1 MLSMPTARLFYPILL
16 IVFSCGCAF
25 LQASD
30 VPASPMPSVTPPPV
44 TLVPTLERQMQPI
57 VTTTPPPT
65 STPDA
70 VACVPASEQPVALH
84 TVQADLDYINRTVM
98 VRQQIRFTNVTHR
111 PLSQLVLYAKPAARP
126 GVFELNRVTLVP
138 AERPLLYR
146 LDSQRLV
153 VDLPQPLLAGCE
165 LSLTLEFELIV
176 PPIDIG
182 GADALRGYL
191 GYSPRQIN
199 LGQWLPV
206 VAPFQRGTWVIR
218 DESRV
223 GEQDVLDMA
232 DWDVTLTSANA
243 PESLRAAAPG
253 QIEENRPG
261 RWRFVLRGGRDF
273 SLSLSDQF
281 ILSSQ
286 MASNGIKVELYSF
299 EDARIKLTDGV
310 IDSAAYALDVA
321 TRSAA
326 LFAELFGPYPYERL
340 IVVQGD
346 FPDGMEFSGLVFVGG
361 EYFRGFSGPTSYL
374 MMITAHE
381 IAHQWWYAKV
391 GNDAALTPWLDEAL
405 ATYSEYAFIEA
416 HYPALRDWWW
426 GFRVDSLSPQGFV
439 DSTVYEFNSRR
450 AYINAV
456 YLRGVRMLQAL
467 REDLGTEAFY
477 DWLRRYAE
485 AGAGRIMSPADFWG
499 LLSPEQLDATQAT
512 RERYLR
518 QPQIVLITGSS

>member
-1 MLSMPTARLFYPILL
+1 MPIPRLLYPILL
-16 IVFSCGCAF
+16 VIFSCGCAF
-25 LQASD
+25 LEASD
-30 VPASPMPSVTPPPV
+30 AVVSPAPTVSPTPPATP
-44 TLVPTLERQMQPI
+44 VPTLGRQAQP
-57 VTTTPPPT
+57 VNTTTPLP
-65 STPDA
+65 SLTPAD
-70 VACVPASEQPVALH
+70 VACIPIDGQPVSRH
-84 TVQADLDYINRTVM
+84 TVQADLDYTNRTVT
-98 VRQQIRFTNVTHR
+98 VRQQITFVNLTDDA
-111 PLSQLVLYAKPAARP
+111 LSQLVLSVKPAARP
-126 GVFELNRVTLVP
+126 GVFDLDRVVLEP
-138 AERPLLYR
+138 SGRSLLYR
-146 LDSQRLV
+146 LEGQRLT
-153 VDLPQPLLAGCE
+153 VDLPQSLAVGCR
-165 LSLTLEFELIV
+165 LTLTLAFELAL

-182 GADALRGYL
+182 GVDAFRGYL

-199 LGQWLPV
+199 LGHWLPI
-206 VAPFQRGTWVIR
+206 VAPRQRGAWIVR
-218 DESRV
+218 DGSAI
-223 GEQDVLDMA
+223 GEQDVLETA
-232 DWDVTLTSANA
+232 DWDVTLTSADA
-243 PESLRAAAPG
+243 PESLRVAAPG

-286 MASNGIKVELYSF
+286 MAANGIKVELYSF
-299 EDARIKLTDGV
+299 EDARIKLADGV

-321 TRSAA
+321 AKSAA
-326 LFAELFGPYPYERL
+326 LYADLFGAYPYERL
-340 IVVQGD
+340 VVVQGD

-361 EYFRGFSGPTSYL
+361 EYFRGFGGPTSYL
-374 MMITAHE
+374 MMITVHE

-485 AGAGRIMSPADFWG
+485 AGAGRIMSPEAFWG
-499 LLSPEQLDATQAT
+499 LLTPEQLDATAAT

-518 QPQIVLITGSS
+518 RPQIVVIPGSS